1 MADSN
6 QVRINELARELEI
19 KAKVL
24 IEYLPEIGVT
34 EKKTHSSSI
43 DNSHAELVRKH
54 FLGLAAQE
62 AAAEAEK
69 TRAVA
74 AKSKPPRPAVAAQP
88 TAARPAP
95 AAPAAAPSAPVA
107 ARPAAV
113 APTGTPARPATAG
126 APTSAPTTAH
136 PATKATPAAA
146 KPGVAPAGAAPATR
160 PVRPGVA
167 PTSGSAAPSAARPA
181 ASGSTAGHTGAPPA
195 HRPAA
200 APGAYRPTGAPP
212 SGQRYPASP
221 GAPSGAGQGRPSQGF
236 RPSAP
241 GQARP
246 GSAPG
251 QGRPGVARPG
261 GPPSRFPQRPSSGGG
276 GRPGQGPVG
285 AQRPGAGIP
294 KAEPGKPLYARKP
307 PASRGRPLI
316 EKRYAE
322 GERKL
327 HPVRPRA
334 GAGPGRSTQ
343 VEPVAPVQREP
354 RAVTVTE
361 GITVRELAEKLD
373 IRAKDLLKTLL
384 DRGVFA
390 SINQALD
397 VPTATSLAEAF
408 NGIVQVVTFEEQVV
422 QEEKIK
428 EERTG
433 NEVSRAPVVTV
444 MGHVDH
450 GKTSLLDAIR
460 EADVAGGEAGGIT
473 QHIGAYEAHV
483 QGKRIVFIDTP
494 GHEAFTRMRARGA
507 KVTDV
512 VVLVVGAD
520 DGIMPQTEEAIS
532 HARAAGVP
540 IVVAINKIDKPDA
553 QAERVKRQL
562 SDKGLMPEE
571 WGGDTVMVEV
581 SAKMKTNIP
590 KLLEMILL
598 VGDLRELKADPDV
611 PASGTVLESRVDKGR
626 GPVATMLVQNGTLH
640 VGDVFIVGA
649 VYGKVRAMFDDHGAA
664 IKQAG
669 PSTPVEVL
677 GLQSVPEAG
686 DQFQVAD
693 EAKARHIV
701 EYRQGKQR
709 EATLA
714 KSASGRLTLDQL
726 HEQLKVGEVKELP
739 VVVKADVQGS
749 VEVLNEMLPKLSN
762 DQVKLKV
769 IHASV
774 GAVNESDVLLAS
786 TSGALIVA
794 FNVRPERKAADLAQ
808 REGVDIRPYTIIY
821 ELQDELKKAMSG
833 LLAPVI
839 KETYLGRAEVRNTF
853 KVKGVGTIAGCS
865 VQDGIM
871 KRDADVRVLRDS
883 VVIYTGRISS
893 LKRFKEDANEVRQG
907 FECGI
912 GVSNFSDVKVGDIL
926 ECFKMEKTIALE
938 MPPPSERPRRQE
950 RAGRQESA

>member
-62 AAAEAEK
+62 AAVEAEK
-69 TRAVA
+69 TKAAA
-74 AKSKPPRPAVAAQP
+74 AKSKPSRPLAAP
-88 TAARPAP
+88 PAAAARPATV
-95 AAPAAAPSAPVA
+95 APVAGPSAPVA
-107 ARPAAV
+107 ARPAIV
-113 APTGTPARPATAG
+113 APTGGPARPATAG
-126 APTSAPTTAH
+126 APAIAPTTAH
-136 PATKATPAAA
+136 PAPKAAPAAA
-146 KPGVAPAGAAPATR
+146 KPGVAP
-160 PVRPGVA
+160 
-167 PTSGSAAPSAARPA
+167 
-181 ASGSTAGHTGAPPA
+181 TGAPPA
-195 HRPAA
+195 TRPLRPGVVPPTGSPSPTAARPATPGTAPGQAGAPTHRPAA
-200 APGAYRPTGAPP
+200 TTGAHRPTGAPP
-212 SGQRYPASP
+212 SGQRYPASS

-236 RPSAP
+236 RPAAP

-251 QGRPGVARPG
+251 QGRPGAPRPG

-334 GAGPGRSTQ
+334 GAGPGRSAQ

-422 QEEKIK
+422 QEERIK

-507 KVTDV
+507 KVTDI

-553 QAERVKRQL
+553 QPERVKRQL

-871 KRDADVRVLRDS
+871 KRDADVRVLRDG

-938 MPPPSERPRRQE
+938 MPPPSDRPRRQE